1 MFGVEKSAGER
12 SKEKERKQR
21 GTRKYGQ
28 ADLKPSR
35 KGTLSCISGGAGLLL
50 LADCILAAFAA
61 RGKAPGIVGGLAIL
75 SLILSVNGV
84 RLAIAGF
91 RERDRNYLVC
101 KVGLPVSFASIVFF
115 LALFI
120 GGLS

>member
-12 SKEKERKQR
+12 SKEKERQQR

-50 LADCILAAFAA
+50 LAGCILGAFAA